1 MRLSSETGYDVQ
13 RGEFLMTS
21 RVTHPKIVDQVEID
35 DGRVVVTIVY
45 VVSAKSAGMMV
56 KAEARNELH
65 VGVPLHYYEQRNEK
79 PGRRQ
84 RRSKKVKRKARK
96 NRSDTSS

>member
-1 MRLSSETGYDVQ
+1 
-13 RGEFLMTS
+13 MTS

-45 VVSAKSAGMMV
+45 VVSVESAGMMV

-65 VGVPLHYYEQRNEK
+65 VGVPLHYYEKRYEE

-84 RRSKKVKRKARK
+84 RQSKKVKRKARK